1 MQESCISFRPAAQ
14 EDLSELLA
22 FPQSQEELFYFFP
35 SATHPLTLNQLQKQL
50 SKRHQSTIMLKDNKV
65 IGFAN
70 FYNVKNRN
78 IAFIG
83 NVIVKAEERRKGYAK
98 QLLLHMIKLGFNEL
112 KLKEIHISCFNQ
124 NTKALLFYHQ
134 LGFKPY
140 AWEIRKDYN
149 QAEVIMLHLRLKN
162 SCL

>member
-1 MQESCISFRPAAQ
+1 MQASGISFHPATSA
-14 EDLSELLA
+14 DLPELLT
-22 FPQSQEELFYFFP
+22 FPRSQEELFYFFP
-35 SATHPLTLNQLQKQL
+35 SASYPLTLQQLQKQL
-50 SKRHQSTIMLKDNKV
+50 SKHHQSTIMLKDNKV

-83 NVIVKAEERRKGYAK
+83 NVIIKLEERQKGYGE
-98 QLLLHMIKLGFNEL
+98 QLLRHMIKLGFDEL
-112 KLKEIHISCFNQ
+112 KLKELHLSCFNQ

-140 AWEIRKDYN
+140 AWEVRQDYK
-149 QAEVIMLHLRLKN
+149 QSDVIMLHLRLKA
-162 SCL
+162 